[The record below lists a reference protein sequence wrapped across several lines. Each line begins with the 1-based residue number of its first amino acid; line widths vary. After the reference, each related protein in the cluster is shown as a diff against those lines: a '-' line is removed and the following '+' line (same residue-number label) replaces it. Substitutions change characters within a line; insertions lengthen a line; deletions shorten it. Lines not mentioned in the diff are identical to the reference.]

1 MINLL
6 VNLFRRKP
14 KPAIDR
20 SIELQDNVEIYEP
33 EQPAPHKLSTPTIVH
48 YEGRKQL
55 IERGYWAP
63 RKPKSVKRC
72 NVDIETLI
80 EPGALRRMNRL
91 IRRGYYQSLR
101 MH

>member
-6 VNLFRRKP
+6 AKLFRRNP
-14 KPAIDR
+14 KPGVDR
-20 SIELQDNVEIYEP
+20 AIELQDNVEIDEQEP
-33 EQPAPHKLSTPTIVH
+33 PAPRKLSTPTIVH

-72 NVDIETLI
+72 NVDIETLV